1 MPHSDETIRGEIRG
15 RFEAVRHAFANN
27 FADGGEIGA
36 ACAVVL
42 DGEAVVDLWGGRS
55 APRGDAPWTEETV
68 APVHSSSKA
77 VAALMLARAVEA
89 GALDYDAPVA
99 EYWPDFAQNGKDDV
113 TVAQALSHQAGL
125 CGFPMK
131 IDPMEW
137 LDWDALCARLA
148 AMPPLWEPGEWSG
161 YHPRTFGYLAGE
173 IFRRAAG
180 RDLADAFAA
189 EFPGLDFAFA
199 PARLAPGASVAE
211 MRKPS
216 APPALGPLNP
226 YKEAAFLKPWS
237 GPPMRAD
244 LSHHVNFGAS
254 GIGSARALAELMHVF
269 ATGDGAGATAR
280 LSRKTIDAARRE
292 RIVGEDLV
300 LPFRLSYGA
309 GVMRNA
315 GAALFGPNENA
326 FGHYGAG
333 GSCVVADPDH
343 GFGFAYVT
351 NKMSNLLIDDPRPLR
366 LLDAFYSAL

>member
-1 MPHSDETIRGEIRG
+1 MPDVKETIGGDASG
-15 RFEAVRHAFANN
+15 RFEAVRRAFAEA
-27 FADGGEIGA
+27 FGAGEEIGA
-36 ACAVVL
+36 ACAAVL
-42 DGEAVVDLWGGRS
+42 DGKPIVDLWGGRA

-77 VAALMLARAVEA
+77 VAALMLARVVEA

-113 TVAQALSHQAGL
+113 TVAQTLSHQAGL
-125 CGFPMK
+125 CGFPTE

-148 AMPPLWEPGEWSG
+148 AMPPLWDPGAQSG

-173 IFRRAAG
+173 IFRRATG
-180 RDLADAFAA
+180 GDLADAYAA
-189 EFPGLDFAFA
+189 DFPGLAFAFA
-199 PARLAPGASVAE
+199 PGRLAGAPPIAE

-244 LSHHVNFGAS
+244 LRDHVNPGAS
-254 GIGSARALAELMHVF
+254 GVGSARALAWIMHAF
-269 ATGDGAGATAR
+269 ATGSGADGATL
-280 LSRKTIDAARRE
+280 LSRRTLDAARKE
-292 RIVGEDLV
+292 RTAGEDLV

-315 GAALFGPNENA
+315 GAKLFGPNENA

-351 NKMSNLLIDDPRPLR
+351 NKMSSLLIDDPRPLR
-366 LLDAFYSAL
+366 LLAALYSAL